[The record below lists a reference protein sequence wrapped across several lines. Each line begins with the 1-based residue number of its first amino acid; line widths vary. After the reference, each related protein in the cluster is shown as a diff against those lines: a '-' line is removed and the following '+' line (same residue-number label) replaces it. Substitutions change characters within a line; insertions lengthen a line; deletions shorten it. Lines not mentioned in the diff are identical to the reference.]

1 MTKLTYFRF
10 DLNILILLVFIVIA
24 FFNFN
29 EINSFSENKLDSH
42 IDLDKSILPT
52 FQNKNQDLIK
62 NRFFYL
68 ELNKMSIPINFF
80 SIQDNLINNVIY
92 EKDKNS
98 LILILNPTNFNNN
111 SLIIDLPRSII
122 NAKNQ
127 DNKDNNFTVLLDN
140 KSSKYLE
147 IHDKK
152 NLDKI
157 LNPIYNINTIGNTFD
172 NANDRE
178 LLIQFDK
185 DTKVIKIIG
194 SNMSR
199 DQNQIQIQQK
209 SIQGIFPI
217 LDGNKTNYLKF
228 HIEGG
233 YLKNIFLEQP
243 NIKDKTLELFIDPFN
258 INGSLIIDLPRS
270 IINAKNQ
277 DNKDNNFTVLLDNKS
292 SKYLE
297 IHDKKNLDKILNPIY
312 NINTIG
318 NTFDNANDRELLI
331 QFDKDTKVIKII
343 GSNMSRDQNQIQIH
357 SFYKYNFIIP
367 IILPITITISLILIY
382 VFYKKK
388 KKNFTNLF
396 KYKRDKNNKEK

>member
-199 DQNQIQIQQK
+199 DQNQIQI
-209 SIQGIFPI
+209 
-217 LDGNKTNYLKF
+217 
-228 HIEGG
+228 
-233 YLKNIFLEQP
+233 
-243 NIKDKTLELFIDPFN
+243 
-258 INGSLIIDLPRS
+258 
-270 IINAKNQ
+270 
-277 DNKDNNFTVLLDNKS
+277 
-292 SKYLE
+292 
-297 IHDKKNLDKILNPIY
+297 
-312 NINTIG
+312 
-318 NTFDNANDRELLI
+318 
-331 QFDKDTKVIKII
+331 
-343 GSNMSRDQNQIQIH
+343 H